1 MLYTNYSIP
10 FKHIKMTITNF
21 RKSILSLLA
30 ILAAFAVTAQTNLD
44 FNKYT
49 LVSGTDRHAGAVYR
63 FTTVKSGVDA
73 MVTIDKLTRSASLDS
88 LDFTGLGFTAALQP
102 QVSVTP
108 HCWGYVQFNI
118 QFVAAGSSNPVAVKN
133 IPAKGNNY
141 KCCDDKD
148 VKLDVLNTS
157 ATSFKVRMYLINRY
171 GYTLNR
177 KADVFL
183 QKFAYTNTK
192 PSETAT
198 TGFANE
204 AKGN

>member
-1 MLYTNYSIP
+1 MIP
-10 FKHIKMTITNF
+10 TNF
-21 RKSILSLLA
+21 LKSILSVLA
-30 ILAAFAVTAQTNLD
+30 IFAAFAVTAQTDLN

-49 LVSGTDRHAGAVYR
+49 LVSGTDRHTGAVYR

-73 MVTIDKLTRSASLDS
+73 MVTIDKLTRSASLAS

-102 QVSVTP
+102 QVSVAP

-118 QFVAAGSSNPVAVKN
+118 QFVTAGSSNPVAVKN

-157 ATSFKVRMYLINRY
+157 ATSFKVRMYMINRH
-171 GYTLNR
+171 GYALNR
-177 KADVFL
+177 KADVYL

>member
-1 MLYTNYSIP
+1 MIL
-10 FKHIKMTITNF
+10 TNF
-21 RKSILSLLA
+21 RKSIPLVLT
-30 ILAAFAVTAQTNLD
+30 IFAAFAVTAQTNFD
-44 FNKYT
+44 FNKYA
-49 LVSGTDRHAGAVYR
+49 LVSGTDRHTGAVYR

-102 QVSVTP
+102 QVSVAP

-118 QFVAAGSSNPVAVKN
+118 QFVTAGTSSPVAVKN

-141 KCCDDKD
+141 KCCDDKN

-157 ATSFKVRMYLINRY
+157 ATSFKVRMYMVNRH
-171 GYTLNR
+171 GYALNR
-177 KADVFL
+177 KGDVFL

-192 PSETAT
+192 PAETAT
-198 TGFANE
+198 NGFAH
-204 AKGN
+204 

>member
-1 MLYTNYSIP
+1 
-10 FKHIKMTITNF
+10 
-21 RKSILSLLA
+21 LLA

-102 QVSVTP
+102 QVSVAP

-118 QFVAAGSSNPVAVKN
+118 QFVAAGSSSPVAVKN